1 MKLGEIGNSLIANSN
16 YSDIQFST
24 SNKTDAITIN
34 GNYSNSKITCTSD
47 YAFDINVNLKYG
59 SFTDNVGL
67 KYSLK
72 SEKNFSKSYSAYH
85 ISQGKSKISINT
97 NYGSVQLL
105 TK

>member
-1 MKLGEIGNSLIANSN
+1 LIANSN
-16 YSDIQFST
+16 YSDIQFSA

-47 YAFDINVNLKYG
+47 YAFDINVSLKYG
-59 SFTDNVGL
+59 SFVDNVGL

-72 SEKNFSKSYSAYH
+72 SEKNTSKSYTAYH
-85 ISQGKSKISINT
+85 ISQGKSKISITT